1 MIIVLPDHYEYA
13 FKAFDIFDFYK
24 SNLFIFLMHYMP
36 FPSFFQLRIVQS
48 VA

>member
-24 SNLFIFLMHYMP
+24 SIFFNALHAFSFI
-36 FPSFFQLRIVQS
+36 FQLRIVQS